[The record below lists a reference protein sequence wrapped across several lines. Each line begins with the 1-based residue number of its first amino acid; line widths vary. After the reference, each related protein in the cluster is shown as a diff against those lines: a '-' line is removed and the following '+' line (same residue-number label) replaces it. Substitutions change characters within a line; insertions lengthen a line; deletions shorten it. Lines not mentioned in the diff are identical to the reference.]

1 MGFAQSSTHP
11 TRWRFMV
18 SSVPPRDIVRTL
30 PPPHARNSAGHE
42 ALHAQLQELET
53 DYVTRDAIDDGAIG
67 IASVSGLPES

>member
-11 TRWRFMV
+11 ARLRFMA
-18 SSVPPRDIVRTL
+18 VPPRDIVRTL
-30 PPPHARNSAGHE
+30 PPPHARNSAGYE

-53 DYVTRDAIDDGAIG
+53 DHVARDAIDDSLIG